1 MLASKQQR
9 GKLNFD
15 KLPKRVTLSFI
26 TQPMASSEIRTNYES
41 EDGDQ
46 EFQEQDGNEE
56 EVKEEDDE
64 EEQII
69 EVEQLD
75 RSLSDIG
82 GKNSIDNSAI
92 NGAADVK
99 KAAGGKNTNAAQQ
112 IKDLS
117 SSENPHQQTRN
128 FEENGIGLKIEEQ
141 NLKNGVAALMP
152 PSNSTAGQK
161 IIKSPNQT

>member
-1 MLASKQQR
+1 MLVSKQQR

-56 EVKEEDDE
+56 EVKEED
-64 EEQII
+64 EQII

-99 KAAGGKNTNAAQQ
+99 KAAGGKNTTAAQQ

-128 FEENGIGLKIEEQ
+128 FE
-141 NLKNGVAALMP
+141 
-152 PSNSTAGQK
+152 
-161 IIKSPNQT
+161 